1 MVADTRIPRAAQSNG
16 TAPPTST
23 STSAPPP
30 PPQSHPTTNGDSH
43 APVASTSRS
52 PSPPVVSFTPE
63 QVASLRCQILAFK
76 LLSRNQPIP
85 SNLQLALSSPPEAIK
100 FVSRLPAQTTSSSA
114 SPEDELSL
122 DFDPVQEAKLAAEEK
137 DRLLSSEPPVED
149 VEDPSSLVYPFN
161 SYLEPRQIL
170 TTSTSP
176 NGIPTRRTL
185 LVPNLLP
192 KGLDAQTILDERN
205 RYIES
210 RIQQRIRELE
220 DLPSNL
226 SQTDLSSSLSLDS
239 TSSNPADKISSAK
252 IRALIE
258 LKSLNL
264 LARQKQLRES
274 LVTSL
279 EPATSLLLPMDRTLF
294 RRTRKQTLRDARTT
308 EQLEKKQK
316 QDRERKAKQKHLDHL
331 QEITDHGTKLFTAH
345 RAHVS
350 KFAKLGKTLLKFH
363 VDAEKEEAKRV
374 ERVSKERLKALRA
387 DDEEGYLKLIDTA
400 KDTRITHLLRQTD
413 SFLDSLATAVAVQ
426 QNDAIQLEQAAN
438 GKPGKGGKGQGGIV
452 STMEGGTDQAEEPEV
467 VDETRFG
474 AQPVFEDE
482 AGGEK
487 KDKDKVDYYNVAHKI
502 KETVSA
508 QPTILVGGELKGY
521 QIKGLEWMV
530 SLYNNHVNGILADE
544 MVSFECSLCV
554 LLGFRH

>member
-1 MVADTRIPRAAQSNG
+1 MT
-16 TAPPTST
+16 
-23 STSAPPP
+23 
-30 PPQSHPTTNGDSH
+30 DSEE
-43 APVASTSRS
+43 PVASTSRS

-85 SNLQLALSSPPEAIK
+85 TQLQLALSSPPEAIK
-100 FVSRLPAQTTSSSA
+100 FVQRLPATA
-114 SPEDELSL
+114 NSL
-122 DFDPVQEAKLAAEEK
+122 NLEFDPQQEAKLAQEEKERLLAEE
-137 DRLLSSEPPVED
+137 PPLEE

-161 SYLEPRQIL
+161 SFLEPRQIL
-170 TTSTSP
+170 TSSLSNGSSTTSRT
-176 NGIPTRRTL
+176 TL
-185 LVPNLLP
+185 LIPNLLP

-205 RYIES
+205 RYIEA
-210 RIQQRIRELE
+210 RIQQRIRELQ

-226 SQTDLSSSLSLDS
+226 GQIDLSSTLDPS
-239 TSSNPADKISSAK
+239 SASSNDKTSSAK

-264 LARQKQLRES
+264 LSRQKTLRES

-279 EPATSLLLPMDRTLF
+279 QPATSLLLPVDRTLF
-294 RRTRKQTLRDARTT
+294 RRNRKQTLRDARTT

-316 QDRERKAKQKHLDHL
+316 QERELKAKQKHLDHL
-331 QEITDHGTKLFTAH
+331 QEIVDHGTKLLTSH
-345 RAHVS
+345 RGHQS
-350 KFAKLGKTLLKFH
+350 KFSKLGKTLLKFH
-363 VDAEKEEAKRV
+363 AEAEKEEAKRV

-426 QNDAIQLEQAAN
+426 QNDAIQLEQAAVAS
-438 GKPGKGGKGQGGIV
+438 GKKGGTV
-452 STMEGGTDQAEEPEV
+452 STTEGGTVQADEPET

-474 AQPVFEDE
+474 AQPVFEE
-482 AGGEK
+482 EGEGK
-487 KDKDKVDYYNVAHKI
+487 KDTDKVDYYNVAHKI
-502 KETVSA
+502 KETVTA

-521 QIKGLEWMV
+521 QLKGLEWMV

-544 MVSFECSLCV
+544 MVCPLLLPLSISLS
-554 LLGFRH
+554 RH